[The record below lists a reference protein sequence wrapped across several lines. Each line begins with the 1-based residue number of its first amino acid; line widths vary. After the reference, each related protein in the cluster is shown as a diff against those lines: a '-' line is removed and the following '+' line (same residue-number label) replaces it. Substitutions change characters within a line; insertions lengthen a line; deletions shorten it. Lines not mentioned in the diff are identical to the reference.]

1 MFYMGFFFLRSAL
14 CCRVWLLPHNAVLGK
29 QDSGFLQRR
38 QSAGEAAEAKQ
49 FNEAFKKTVRPR
61 NKTDAEMTAE
71 NTH

>member
-14 CCRVWLLPHNAVLGK
+14 YCRVWFLPHNAVLGI
-29 QDSGFLQRR
+29 QDSGFLRRR

-49 FNEAFKKTVRPR
+49 LNEAFKKTVKPR
-61 NKTDAEMTAE
+61 NKTDAEMMTE